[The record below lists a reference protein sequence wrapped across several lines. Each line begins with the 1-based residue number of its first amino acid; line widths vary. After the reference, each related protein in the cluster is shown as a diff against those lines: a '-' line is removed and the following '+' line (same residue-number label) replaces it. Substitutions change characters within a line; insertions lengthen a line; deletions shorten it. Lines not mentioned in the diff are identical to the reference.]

1 MRPGAWAW
9 TCLVLLTL
17 LSSGCHGQLVE
28 TLNQRHVASCV
39 WWNSALT
46 GARSVSATGGADLA
60 TCLAVPCQGR

>member
-1 MRPGAWAW
+1 MPRLGLLLLA
-9 TCLVLLTL
+9 LLT
-17 LSSGCHGQLVE
+17 SGCTGQLVAA
-28 TLNQRHVASCV
+28 LDARQVASCV